1 MKHRFAIAVICLLQ
15 VLLLTMSASGQTYIQ
30 RFESNYQLKEIP
42 PQYKDSLLNAVWPPV
57 ADYPAKA
64 KPQGLRTV
72 VWVRIVVGA
81 NGRPVD
87 ATAKPSAY
95 PGLGFEEA
103 AAKGAMNSV
112 FRPRWDGPYPIE
124 YSGYYPLIFDDPGKE
139 PHRRVEAVPFGI
151 GYEAPVITP
160 TEPLKLTFPPKALM
174 RLVEAQVW
182 LKILVN
188 RRGEVSHAEIEK
200 RTVQGLGFD
209 EIALKAVKQA
219 TFPIKVVKDRPEE
232 YRAFVL
238 ADFRLTDDQLLALQL
253 PLLDRPNSVDVGPK
267 YLSSTHIN
275 FPDELRNSEFT
286 GYVNIA
292 SLVDT
297 NGQVLTARIDTSSG
311 NSMLDALALLN
322 ARERVYEPAT
332 NKGKKAM
339 AWIRHYIDYPPGAS
353 PRAMKAFAD
362 SMNEVYEKEGSGRRV
377 ILATDED
384 ESTSTPPE
392 IVRQAPAFDNKTGDI
407 YENVQEP
414 DSLARITKF
423 QKARYPAAEYDG
435 GVQGT
440 AKLAAL
446 IDNQGTP
453 LRIQLVRSSGN
464 ENLDTAALTATQGH
478 KFRPGK
484 IGNKPVKSWVSWLVK
499 FEPGSKEVLT
509 PEQAKAENT
518 GLVLPET
525 ERVVTPKMPEDA
537 LRKGHFGTV
546 WLEIKVNENGK
557 VADAKVSR
565 SSGFAELDSAAMSVA
580 KLDSF
585 KPATYKGKP
594 CSFSTRYRVVFAK
607 DNK

>member
-1 MKHRFAIAVICLLQ
+1 MKCHFANAVICLLQ
-15 VLLLTMSASGQTYIQ
+15 VSLLAISASGQTYIQ

-42 PQYKDSLLNAVWPPV
+42 PKYKDSLLNAVWPPV
-57 ADYPAKA
+57 AEYPAKA

-81 NGRPVD
+81 KGRPVD
-87 ATAKPSAY
+87 ATAELSAY
-95 PGLGFEEA
+95 PGFGFEEA

-112 FRPRWDGPYPIE
+112 FRPRWNGPYPIE
-124 YSGYYPLIFDDPGKE
+124 YPGYYPLIFDDPGKE

-160 TEPLKLTFPPKALM
+160 SEPLKLPFPPKALT

-200 RTVQGLGFD
+200 HAVQGLGFD
-209 EIALKAVKQA
+209 EVALKAVKQA
-219 TFPIKVVKDRPEE
+219 TFPIKLIKDRPEE

-238 ADFRLTDDQLLALQL
+238 ADFRLTDDQLLALKL
-253 PLLDRPNSVDVGPK
+253 PLLDRPNPVDLGPK
-267 YLSSTHIN
+267 YLSSTRIN
-275 FPDELRNSEFT
+275 FPDELQNSGFT

-297 NGQVLTARIDTSSG
+297 NGQVLTARIDTSST

-322 ARERVYEPAT
+322 ARERVYEPAIS
-332 NKGKKAM
+332 KGAKVM
-339 AWIRHYIDYPPGAS
+339 AWTRHYIDYPPGGS

-362 SMNEVYEKEGSGRRV
+362 SMNKIYEIEGSGRRV
-377 ILATDED
+377 VLATDEN
-384 ESTSTPPE
+384 ESTSQPPD
-392 IVRQAPAFDNKTGDI
+392 IVRQAPVFVDKTGDI

-423 QKARYPAAEYDG
+423 QKALYPAAEFESG
-435 GVQGT
+435 IQGT
-440 AKLAAL
+440 AKFAAL
-446 IDNQGTP
+446 VDSQGTA

-464 ENLDTAALTATQGH
+464 ENLDSAALTSTQGH

-525 ERVVTPKMPEDA
+525 ERIVKPKMPDEA
-537 LRKGHFGTV
+537 IKKGHFGTV
-546 WLEIKVNENGK
+546 WLEIKVDENGK
-557 VADAKVSR
+557 VSDARVSR

-594 CSFSTRYRVVFAK
+594 RSFSTRYRVVFAK
-607 DNK
+607 DNQ